1 MYYDDDEIKRQLDEI
16 NDYINL
22 KRAEQREYD
31 KENEAKDKL
40 NSIDKSIFRKTSIIA
55 GAAAAGFNPNDP
67 TSINKAGRN
76 AAHAFGIIVT
86 ALLMIGALIAY
97 MLFMPNN
104 EKTIQAFTYAFLIFE
119 AFGLFLIIRLIRSL
133 LGKPLLIKMLFSRSD
148 IRDARY
154 YHSQNRSISNVVL
167 IVLCALVLIIIF
179 AIAVLILL

>member
-1 MYYDDDEIKRQLDEI
+1 MYINEDELKRQLDEI

-22 KRAEQREYD
+22 KQAEQAQYD
-31 KENEAKDKL
+31 KENEEKDKL
-40 NSIDKSIFRKTSIIA
+40 SSIDKSVFRKASIIA
-55 GAAAAGFNPNDP
+55 GAAAAGFNPDDP

-86 ALLMIGALIAY
+86 ALLMIGVLIAY

-104 EKTIQAFTYAFLIFE
+104 EKTIQAFTYTILIFE

-133 LGKPLLIKMLFSRSD
+133 LGKPLLIKMLFSRND

-179 AIAVLILL
+179 AIAVLILI